1 MLRGLC
7 GSTATWWLSLRSG
20 GCWSLQGQ
28 TTAIPE
34 GRPQHLFFPQAKQ
47 TEDVYSVH
55 MVLCLV
61 KFAKIFLYSFFF
73 LKRVT
78 KII

>member
-1 MLRGLC
+1 MGL
-7 GSTATWWLSLRSG
+7 LPPG
-20 GCWSLQGQ
+20 GCL
-28 TTAIPE
+28 PE
-34 GRPQHLFFPQAKQ
+34 VAVAGHCKARPPPSQKGDQHLFFPQAKQ

-61 KFAKIFLYSFFF
+61 KFAKIFLYFFF
-73 LKRVT
+73 LERVT